1 VTAVAEP
8 PRPSIEAE
16 DPPESEEQARKT
28 AERIAMANAEMARGA
43 EYARAPDAKAKAA
56 EAARIAG
63 TPVGFA
69 VQVLGL
75 ALYVWQAIVLSW
87 FENTLEMVKGSL
99 CTPNGAGKS
108 ERIVATLALWWIT
121 VHPQGRSSSRRKIR
135 SSSTTRF
142 GRRSSGTKGNSPATI
157 SLSGWSATGRAA
169 SSSGSRPT
177 TRAGPRAGTRSTI
190 TSGRC

>member
-1 VTAVAEP
+1 V
-8 PRPSIEAE
+8 
-16 DPPESEEQARKT
+16 
-28 AERIAMANAEMARGA
+28 
-43 EYARAPDAKAKAA
+43 ARAPDAKEKAA

-121 VHPQGRSSSRRKIR
+121 VHPQGRVVI
-135 SSSTTRF
+135 TTKDSKQLDNQIWPAIERH
-142 GRRSSGTKGNSPATI
+142 KGNSPATI

-190 TSGRC
+190 TLGRC